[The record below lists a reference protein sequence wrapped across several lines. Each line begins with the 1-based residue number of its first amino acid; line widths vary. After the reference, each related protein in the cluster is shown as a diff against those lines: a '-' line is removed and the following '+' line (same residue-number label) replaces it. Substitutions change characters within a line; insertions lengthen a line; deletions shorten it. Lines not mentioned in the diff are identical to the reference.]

1 MSNFHENR
9 HQTGQSHQIS
19 QAMPYCYV
27 LYRVDFIRPHEKLML
42 KAKTPGTCSI
52 ICVVC
57 YCRLLQKRPEI
68 AVLWLTSYPSKWQK
82 KATRGRF
89 KARSVIKALIESQMI
104 RKDIML
110 CIRFTQTGME
120 KQFYLILLS
129 NCLHNVLLV
138 LRCYCYS
145 VSWFR
150 AIFPRTSSS
159 WPC

>member
-42 KAKTPGTCSI
+42 KAKPPGTCSI